1 MEPDRQK
8 LLTMHRN
15 MLRIRRFEE
24 KLAEENAQG
33 NIPGLLHLYVG
44 QEAVAVGACS
54 ALGKDDYIT
63 STHRGHGHCIAKGG
77 DLPKMMAELFGKETG
92 YSKGRGGSMHIAA
105 PDIGIVGCSGIAGA
119 GIPIAAGVG
128 LSIKLRKTN
137 QVCVCFFGDGASNT
151 GAFHEGMNLAALW
164 ELPVIY
170 VIENNQ
176 YAISMPASKS
186 TKLANFADR
195 AAAYGMSNAVADGM
209 DVLSVYA
216 AVSQAVARARRGEGP
231 TLVECK
237 TYRFRGHHEGDPKR
251 GETYRT
257 RQEMAEW
264 EARDP
269 IPRLAERIITGRI
282 ATRAELDAINQETIR
297 EVEDAVAFAKESPSP
312 KPEDV
317 ASYLFVS

>member
-1 MEPDRQK
+1 
-8 LLTMHRN
+8 MHRN

-151 GAFHEGMNLAALW
+151 GAFHEGMNLTALW

-186 TKLANFADR
+186 TKLANLADR

-264 EARDP
+264 GARDP
-269 IPRLAERIITGRI
+269 IPRLAERIIAGGT
-282 ATRAELDAINQETIR
+282 ATKAELDAIDQETIR

-312 KPEDV
+312 KLEDV
-317 ASYLFVS
+317 ASYLFAS

>member
-1 MEPDRQK
+1 MYRD
-8 LLTMHRN
+8 

-24 KLAEENAQG
+24 KLADENAQG

-44 QEAVAVGACS
+44 EEAVAVGACS
-54 ALGKDDYIT
+54 ALGKEDYIT

-77 DLPKMMAELFGKETG
+77 ELPKMMAELFGKETG

-128 LSIKLRKTN
+128 LSIRLRKTN

-164 ELPVIY
+164 GLPVIY
-170 VIENNQ
+170 VVENNQ

-186 TKLANFADR
+186 TKLPNFADR
-195 AAAYGMSNAVADGM
+195 AAAYGMPSAIADGM

-216 AVSQAVARARRGEGP
+216 AVSQAVARARQGKGP
-231 TLVECK
+231 TLVECG
-237 TYRFRGHHEGDPKR
+237 TYRFRGHHEGDPKK

-257 RQEMAEW
+257 RQEMSEW

-269 IPRLAERIITGRI
+269 IPRLAEMIIAGRT
-282 ATRAELDAINQETIR
+282 ATKAELDAIDQETIR
-297 EVEDAVAFAKESPSP
+297 EVEDAVTFAKESPSP
-312 KPEDV
+312 NPEDV

>member
-1 MEPDRQK
+1 
-8 LLTMHRN
+8 MHRN

-151 GAFHEGMNLAALW
+151 GAFHEGMNLTALW

-186 TKLANFADR
+186 TKLANLADR